1 MMGAMGPRP
10 GGPGGG
16 GPGMRGGGGGGMGRM
31 MGMMGGGGGGGQ
43 GRWNLSIYH
52 TWRLADRVTVAPG
65 GPLLDLM
72 GGDALTG
79 GGVARH
85 SLEIEGGAFHKGFGL
100 RLNGTWSAPTR
111 IKASGAPGTSD
122 LRFGSVFRL
131 NMRLFS
137 DLGRQKALTDISPV
151 FKGMRLAFTVDNLFD
166 SRQKVTDASGATP
179 FSYLPDFLDPK
190 GRVIGIDLRKSF

>member
-1 MMGAMGPRP
+1 M
-10 GGPGGG
+10 GGG
-16 GPGMRGGGGGGMGRM
+16 GPSVGRM
-31 MGMMGGGGGGGQ
+31 MAMMGGGTGQ
-43 GRWNLSIYH
+43 GRWNLSVYH
-52 TWRLADRVTVAPG
+52 TVRFSDRVNVAPG
-65 GPLLDLM
+65 GPLLDLL
-72 GGDALTG
+72 GGDALSG

-85 SLEIEGGAFHKGFGL
+85 ALEIEGGAFRKGFGL
-100 RLNGTWSAPTR
+100 RINGNWSAPTR

-131 NMRLFS
+131 NLRLFS
-137 DLGRQKALTDISPV
+137 DLGNHKALTDISPV
-151 FKGMRLAFTVDNLFD
+151 FKGMRLAFQFDNVFD